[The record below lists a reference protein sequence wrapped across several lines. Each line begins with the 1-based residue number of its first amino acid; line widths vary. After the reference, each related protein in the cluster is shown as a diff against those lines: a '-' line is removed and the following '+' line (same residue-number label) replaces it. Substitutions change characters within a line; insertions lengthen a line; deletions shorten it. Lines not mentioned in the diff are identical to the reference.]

1 MLTFAAG
8 LVTGS
13 FFMLVIMSLMTA
25 AKEADR
31 HIELSLSKEQ

>member
-1 MLTFAAG
+1 MFAFAAG

-31 HIELSLSKEQ
+31 HIELSVTKE